1 MSQTPRDP
9 ESDQQAWEEIVHRLQ
24 EPEPEDPSESEPE
37 PEVYQV
43 PWRSALPAAGAV
55 PRELADESEEDWQP
69 HDPGHVTAGLSTGTL
84 TAWLLFIV
92 VPVVLVILGAMMDG
106 LPWWLWMPG
115 LATVISSIITLLG
128 GLPEQRDS
136 GDDGAR
142 V

>member
-1 MSQTPRDP
+1 MNHTPRDP
-9 ESDQQAWEEIVHRLQ
+9 DADQQAWEEIVHHLQ
-24 EPEPEDPSESEPE
+24 QPEPEHPSAPEAE

-43 PWRSALPAAGAV
+43 PWRSALPAADGV
-55 PRELADESEEDWQP
+55 PRELADESEEDWRP
-69 HDPGHVTAGLSTGTL
+69 PDPGHVTAGLSTGTL
-84 TAWLLFIV
+84 TAWLLLMV
-92 VPVVLVILGAMMDG
+92 VPVVLVILAALMDG

-128 GLPEQRDS
+128 GLPEQRDL